1 MITIKSSAEEKSAR
15 MLRQQ
20 ERVEKEREE
29 AQYKRAEKVARLRS
43 LRLARD
49 VSDKKDADKKTNDK
63 ANGKAN
69 GKAAA
74 QNSPPQFPQ
83 AHRR

>member
-15 MLRQQ
+15 VQRQQ

-29 AQYKRAEKVARLRS
+29 ARHKRAEKVARLRS

-49 VSDKKDADKKTNDK
+49 AHEETAPDN
-63 ANGKAN
+63 KAN
-69 GKAAA
+69 GKAAVETA
-74 QNSPPQFPQ
+74 IPQFPQ